1 MESLIVTVKSAVE
14 GMPLP
19 DAVKPYI
26 IMAVPLLLKVIY
38 GLLILWVGKKL
49 ADWGEK
55 LSKSL
60 LEKAKV
66 DVSLSGFLSSLV
78 KYTVLAAAVIATLDQ
93 IGIKTTGLVA
103 IFASAGL
110 AIGLALQGSLSNFAA
125 GTMILG
131 FQPFTVGDV
140 VKVADATGKVEFIG
154 IFTTTLLTLDNEVI
168 VVPNS
173 AITSG
178 NIENYTAKDFRRV
191 HTDIGVA
198 YGEDLDKCE
207 EVLLKA
213 AGKTAL
219 RLEDKAP
226 ETFITGFGA
235 SSIDFNVRVFCEPA
249 DYWAVKNDL
258 RKQVYAGLNEAGIE
272 IPFAQ
277 LVIHQAPPEDSSN

>member
-19 DAVKPYI
+19 DVVKPYI
-26 IMAVPLLLKVIY
+26 IMAVPLLMKVIY
-38 GLLILWVGKKL
+38 GLLILWVGKKV
-49 ADWGEK
+49 ADWSEGF
-55 LSKSL
+55 SKSL

-78 KYTVLAAAVIATLDQ
+78 KYTVLAIAIMATLDQ
-93 IGIKTTGLVA
+93 IGVKTTGLLA

-110 AIGLALQGSLSNFAA
+110 AIGLALQGSLANFAA

-131 FQPFTVGDV
+131 FRPFQIGDV
-140 VKVADATGKVEFIG
+140 VTAAGTSGCVESIG
-154 IFTTTLLTLDNEVI
+154 IFTTTLLTLDNEI
-168 VVPNS
+168 IIVPNAS
-173 AITSG
+173 VTGG
-178 NIENYTAKDFRRV
+178 NIQNYTAKDFRRV

-213 AGKTAL
+213 AAKTAK
-219 RLEDKAP
+219 RLEDKEPDA
-226 ETFITGFGA
+226 FITGFGA
-235 SSIDFNVRVFCEPA
+235 SSIDFNVRVFCSQE
-249 DYWAVKNDL
+249 DYWAVLHDL

-272 IPFAQ
+272 IPFNQ
-277 LVIHQAPPEDSSN
+277 MVIHQAPAEDSSK